1 MSNTIPPFRQ
11 PALPE
16 TASSQNGGQI
26 GGQAS
31 VPVQAQPTPQTAAT
45 PQQDSVTLSAAAQ
58 SGAQLLSAAQDASG
72 IDHTAVANIRA
83 QLANG
88 SYNVSPEDLA
98 QAIAT
103 VLKETKS

>member
-11 PALPE
+11 TALPE
-16 TASSQNGGQI
+16 TATGQT
-26 GGQAS
+26 GTSAPAQAAPS
-31 VPVQAQPTPQTAAT
+31 TATPQT
-45 PQQDSVTLSAAAQ
+45 DSVTLSAAAQ
-58 SGAQLLSAAQDASG
+58 SGAQLLTAAQNAPG
-72 IDHTAVANIRA
+72 INQQAVASIRA

-88 SYNVSPEDLA
+88 SYNVSPENLA

>member
-1 MSNTIPPFRQ
+1 MSNTIPPFSQ
-11 PALPE
+11 PSVPE
-16 TASSQNGGQI
+16 PA

-31 VPVQAQPTPQTAAT
+31 TPAAASQPAAARPAAPQT
-45 PQQDSVTLSAAAQ
+45 DSVTLSEAAQ

-72 IDHTAVANIRA
+72 IDHVSVANIRA

-88 SYNVSPEDLA
+88 SYNVAPEDLA

-103 VLKETKS
+103 VLKETKQ